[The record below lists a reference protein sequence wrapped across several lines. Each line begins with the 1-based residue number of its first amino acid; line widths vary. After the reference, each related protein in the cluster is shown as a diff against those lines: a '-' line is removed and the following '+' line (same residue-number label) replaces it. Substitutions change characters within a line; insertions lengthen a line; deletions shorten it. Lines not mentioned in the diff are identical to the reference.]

1 MLGPEL
7 ARGGGAGSSA
17 AGLAP
22 WRPPRGANG
31 GSGRLDGSEARKEM
45 AELGSLHPEVSR
57 GVSSSKYGDAECCGD
72 LDTVDVRRGGGRA
85 ARRLFSVE
93 LFFLPS
99 LVSC

>member
-1 MLGPEL
+1 
-7 ARGGGAGSSA
+7 
-17 AGLAP
+17 
-22 WRPPRGANG
+22 
-31 GSGRLDGSEARKEM
+31 M
-45 AELGSLHPEVSR
+45 AELGFLHPEVAR
-57 GVSSSKYGDAECCGD
+57 GVSSSTYGDAECCGD